1 MPADLAR
8 IERVVAQCGAGVE
21 SEKGSAETLP
31 KPEGR
36 KKTTLTGT
44 DPYRDLG
51 RVPCTSEVRTDSHG
65 LAR

>member
-1 MPADLAR
+1 M
-8 IERVVAQCGAGVE
+8 E
-21 SEKGSAETLP
+21 SEKGSVETLP
-31 KPEGR
+31 KPEGG

-51 RVPCTSEVRTDSHG
+51 RGPCTSEVRTDFHG